1 MGDIPIIVCL
11 IIFIMVDWTYCKN
24 CGTVVD
30 EFENVCTYCSQP
42 HDWQKTGVDM
52 GNKRGK
58 IEVWL
63 DEHNHKME
71 FLRTIFSLIAATTG
85 IVIFLKVFGI
95 I

>member
-1 MGDIPIIVCL
+1 
-11 IIFIMVDWTYCKN
+11 
-24 CGTVVD
+24 
-30 EFENVCTYCSQP
+30 
-42 HDWQKTGVDM
+42 M

-71 FLRTIFSLIAATTG
+71 FLRTVFSLIAATTG
-85 IVIFLKVFGI
+85 IFVFLKVFEI

>member
-1 MGDIPIIVCL
+1 MG
-11 IIFIMVDWTYCKN
+11 K
-24 CGTVVD
+24 
-30 EFENVCTYCSQP
+30 
-42 HDWQKTGVDM
+42 
-52 GNKRGK
+52 KRGK
-58 IEVWL
+58 IEIWL

>member
-1 MGDIPIIVCL
+1 M
-11 IIFIMVDWTYCKN
+11 MVDWTYCRT

-30 EFENVCTYCSQP
+30 EFEKICSNCKSRRKWP
-42 HDWQKTGVDM
+42 QKGVDM
-52 GNKRGK
+52 RNKRGK
-58 IEVWL
+58 VEVWL

>member
-1 MGDIPIIVCL
+1 MVNWKYCL
-11 IIFIMVDWTYCKN
+11 R
-24 CGTVVD
+24 CGSVVD
-30 EFENVCTYCSQP
+30 EYEKVCSCCRLGPMWGETKGPIKSR
-42 HDWQKTGVDM
+42 
-52 GNKRGK
+52 KRGDV
-58 IEVWL
+58 EVWL